1 MEFMDLNYD
10 EIRRIHRLEK
20 NTSKLVEVEGDF
32 FNSLNEFIKSEKED
46 YISSLKDFS
55 IAKARNFTNLKKMV
69 EEIFSLREKKILSLA
84 LVSAR
89 TNEFNEEH
97 MALQEKQLYTDMV
110 KVLNKHKKMTDE
122 IFDGTKSSEKTK
134 DLNNLSIKILSDIP
148 SFIGTDMKEY
158 GPFKKDEN
166 VELPFKIAKLF
177 ISRKLGEAPE

>member
-1 MEFMDLNYD
+1 MELNYD

-20 NTSKLVEVEGDF
+20 NTSKLVEVETDF
-32 FNSLNEFIKSEKED
+32 FNSLNEFIKAEKED

-89 TNEFNEEH
+89 TNELNEEH
-97 MALQEKQLYTDMV
+97 MALQEKQLYSEMV

-122 IFDGTKSSEKTK
+122 IFDGSSSKSSEKAK

-158 GPFKKDEN
+158 GPFKKDET

-177 ISRKLGEAPE
+177 ISRKLGESPD

>member
-1 MEFMDLNYD
+1 MDLSYD

-46 YISSLKDFS
+46 YINSLKDFS

-84 LVSAR
+84 LVSVR
-89 TNEFNEEH
+89 TNELNEEH
-97 MALQEKQLYTDMV
+97 MALQEKQLYSDMV

-122 IFDGTKSSEKTK
+122 IFDGSSMKASEKAK
-134 DLNNLSIKILSDIP
+134 DLNSLSIKILSDIP

-158 GPFKKDEN
+158 GPFKKDETI
-166 VELPFKIAKLF
+166 ELPYKIAKLF
-177 ISRKLGEAPE
+177 IARKLGEGSD

>member
-1 MEFMDLNYD
+1 MELSYD

-32 FNSLNEFIKSEKED
+32 FNSLNEFIQAEKED
-46 YISSLKDFS
+46 YINSLKDFS
-55 IAKARNFTNLKKMV
+55 VAKARNFTNLKKMV

-89 TNEFNEEH
+89 TSELSEDH
-97 MALQEKQLYTDMV
+97 MALQEKQMYQEMI
-110 KVLNKHKKMTDE
+110 KVLERHKKLLE
-122 IFDGTKSSEKTK
+122 GIFDGKASVEAGKGK
-134 DLNNLSIKILSDIP
+134 DLNNIPIKILLDIP

-158 GPFKKDEN
+158 GPFKRDET

-177 ISRKLGEAPE
+177 ISRKLGKNVE